1 MATITTEQIKE
12 LRENTGISVMQ
23 CKKALE
29 EAEGD
34 MEKAVILLKKKA
46 GSIASKKAER
56 TLKAGIISTYLH
68 NNKKVGVMVELACES
83 DFVAKNQEFLDL
95 GYGIAMHVAAM
106 SPAFLSEDQIT
117 DDDRKKVIE
126 LFEKEVAEMNKPEDI
141 KKKMLEGKL
150 QTYFGEQVLLSQK
163 FIKNPD
169 KSIQDIVNEATQ
181 KIGERI
187 EIIRF
192 VRYEAGKE

>member
-46 GSIASKKAER
+46 GVIASKKAER
-56 TLKAGIISTYLH
+56 TLTAGVISTYLH

-83 DFVAKNQEFLDL
+83 DFVAKNQEFIDL
-95 GYGIAMHVAAM
+95 AYDIAMHIAAM

-117 DDDRKKVIE
+117 DEDRKKVIE
-126 LFEKEVAEMNKPEDI
+126 LFEKEVAETNKPEDI
-141 KKKMLEGKL
+141 KKKMIEGKL

-163 FIKNPD
+163 FIKNPE
-169 KSIQDIVNEATQ
+169 KTMQDLVNEATQ

-192 VRYEAGKE
+192 ARFEVGKE

>member
-12 LRENTGISVMQ
+12 LRESTGISVMQ

-46 GSIASKKAER
+46 GAIASKKSER
-56 TLKAGIISTYLH
+56 TLKAGVISTYLH
-68 NNKKVGVMVELACES
+68 NNKKVGVMMELACES

-95 GYGIAMHVAAM
+95 AYDIAMHVAAM

-117 DDDRKKVIE
+117 DEDRKKVVE

-163 FIKNPD
+163 FIKNPE
-169 KSIQDIVNEATQ
+169 KSIQDLVHEATQ